1 MAEGFQRKIDTIVSS
16 IVSAKKEN
24 NKIIVSESDLFENI
38 TTSISGLNDTGKLLV
53 LEDLNKEANEKP
65 SELLTTTGTISVNR
79 LNEIVNAKIEIAKR
93 EGISLRAGEPV
104 SKNNKLTLVEGTLA
118 LVAVNAMLN
127 NFDIL
132 TPEQRTILR
141 ENYDSLD
148 SEQRRK
154 YDKGML
160 DKIENSN
167 LDDKTKK
174 DLQDFFEGDFHSC
187 INKVLDILQ
196 KKYGTNNF
204 KLSNIEQ
211 REILQIIEGLDI
223 PDELKKE
230 LKKYD
235 FEKWFSIDQ
244 SEQQLADWQLQ
255 RDQCIENGNLEEVRR
270 LDELIKQK
278 KSSPEHQ
285 NYLKAKQ
292 ASKENE
298 KQIQEATSQS
308 PSQNDETL
316 KNNAQNVSQVAD
328 NEIADKLTEDIDVQQ
343 TISQEIEQIPF
354 ALAKAKF
361 SSEQIKDALDK
372 YTFVFKSLD
381 EADINEMKNLDKN
394 QLRISMKMI
403 FSKVGMDEQIA
414 EILSQ
419 ITYNNKLVDI
429 LENENRKEKFLEEFE
444 AMTNKS
450 IAIQEKTQLK
460 GELSEIFTSYFEQNA
475 VDMNVA
481 VIEKTEEQENKQQV
495 VTDEHTKEVNEKQ
508 TTLPK
513 QEQIANEKDYIQVDA
528 STSDSSNNTTP
539 TTDDLVEET
548 PIEEQPVQNQ
558 NEQLPAIN
566 NGSFVSRVKRFFN
579 GMKKTEN
586 NKKGFFGRLSSSFK
600 NAFWIIQNIKCKKMK
615 QQIYLKKVKLFR
627 EQMIYSKL

>member
-196 KKYGTNNF
+196 KIWN
-204 KLSNIEQ
+204 
-211 REILQIIEGLDI
+211 
-223 PDELKKE
+223 
-230 LKKYD
+230 
-235 FEKWFSIDQ
+235 
-244 SEQQLADWQLQ
+244 
-255 RDQCIENGNLEEVRR
+255 
-270 LDELIKQK
+270 
-278 KSSPEHQ
+278 
-285 NYLKAKQ
+285 
-292 ASKENE
+292 
-298 KQIQEATSQS
+298 
-308 PSQNDETL
+308 
-316 KNNAQNVSQVAD
+316 
-328 NEIADKLTEDIDVQQ
+328 
-343 TISQEIEQIPF
+343 
-354 ALAKAKF
+354 
-361 SSEQIKDALDK
+361 
-372 YTFVFKSLD
+372 
-381 EADINEMKNLDKN
+381 
-394 QLRISMKMI
+394 
-403 FSKVGMDEQIA
+403 
-414 EILSQ
+414 
-419 ITYNNKLVDI
+419 
-429 LENENRKEKFLEEFE
+429 
-444 AMTNKS
+444 
-450 IAIQEKTQLK
+450 
-460 GELSEIFTSYFEQNA
+460 
-475 VDMNVA
+475 
-481 VIEKTEEQENKQQV
+481 
-495 VTDEHTKEVNEKQ
+495 
-508 TTLPK
+508 
-513 QEQIANEKDYIQVDA
+513 
-528 STSDSSNNTTP
+528 
-539 TTDDLVEET
+539 
-548 PIEEQPVQNQ
+548 
-558 NEQLPAIN
+558 
-566 NGSFVSRVKRFFN
+566 
-579 GMKKTEN
+579 
-586 NKKGFFGRLSSSFK
+586 
-600 NAFWIIQNIKCKKMK
+600 
-615 QQIYLKKVKLFR
+615 
-627 EQMIYSKL
+627 